1 MRYYVKDSTLVM
13 EGDFEA
19 VSTGLNGGRS
29 RVNYLFNKQ
38 VPRTFNPPDPGKF
51 VEEAALELGIRKPHF
66 GLLTAVNME
75 YLQVIEDDYLTAF
88 VTAGVSNAS
97 EFRIEREEREEKAEK
112 AEKIGTINI
121 ILISRKKLAETALLG
136 AIITATEAKGLALL
150 EKGHRF
156 LGTNTDAVIVAYEV
170 DPERGTVMC
179 SEIGAVMC
187 SEIGAET
194 GSEIDSGSKSRQEIA
209 YAGSSTD
216 FGKKITKAVIKGVK
230 AGLELRGE

>member
-1 MRYYVKDSTLVM
+1 MQYYIKDSTLVI

-38 VPRTFNPPDPGKF
+38 VPRTFNPPDPRKF
-51 VEEAALELGIRKPHF
+51 VRDAALELGIKETNF

-75 YLQVIEDDYLTAF
+75 YLQVIEDDYLTVF

-97 EFRIEREEREEKAEK
+97 EFRVEKV
-112 AEKIGTINI
+112 GTINI
-121 ILISRKKLAETALLG
+121 ILFSREKLSETALLG

-150 EKGHRF
+150 EKGYNF
-156 LGTNTDAVIVAYEV
+156 LGTNTDAVIVAYEN
-170 DPERGTVMC
+170 DSEERDRPE
-179 SEIGAVMC
+179 IP
-187 SEIGAET
+187 
-194 GSEIDSGSKSRQEIA
+194 
-209 YAGSSTD
+209 YAGSSTE